1 MQMAALE
8 LKLQTEAV
16 EKERRMREEEE
27 LTGRRLM
34 LERIHQVQ
42 LQKEAE
48 LEKERRELAH
58 AWQELNRQ
66 KGELSR
72 REKELD
78 EGLKGFALSL
88 AQLGAPKID

>member
-1 MQMAALE
+1 M
-8 LKLQTEAV
+8 
-16 EKERRMREEEE
+16 
-27 LTGRRLM
+27 
-34 LERIHQVQ
+34 Q

-48 LEKERRELAH
+48 LAKERQELAH
-58 AWQELNRQ
+58 EWQDLNRQ

-88 AQLGAPKID
+88 AQLGAPKIN